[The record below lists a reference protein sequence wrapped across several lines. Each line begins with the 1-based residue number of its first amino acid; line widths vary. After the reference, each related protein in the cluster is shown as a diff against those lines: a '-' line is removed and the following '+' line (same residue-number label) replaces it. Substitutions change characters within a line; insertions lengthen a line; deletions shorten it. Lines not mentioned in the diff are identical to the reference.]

1 MSNTYSSE
9 KLLEFLKQSAM
20 AGQLNPATARSRR
33 NAAEQLLSQLGDE
46 EAADLRELDVDQLCA
61 RFHKLQGSSIRTE
74 TLSIYGERLKAA
86 LQDFIAWS
94 DNPEGFVPSTA
105 ETRQLRRRSESSG
118 KAGSEEQQALEQ
130 IKLTTVQQPPDLLPI
145 PIRPELVVYVQN
157 LPLDLTTD
165 EAAKIAR
172 IVQAHAEAEGDAE

>member
-1 MSNTYSSE
+1 
-9 KLLEFLKQSAM
+9 M

-33 NAAEQLLSQLGDE
+33 NAAEQLLSQLGED

-61 RFHKLQGSSIRTE
+61 RFHKLQGSSIRAE

-94 DNPEGFVPSTA
+94 DNPEAFVPSSS
-105 ETRQLRRRSESSG
+105 ETRQLRRRSETTG
-118 KAGSEEQQALEQ
+118 KAASDEQQALEQ

-172 IVQAHAEAEGDAE
+172 IIQAHAGTDSETSQ